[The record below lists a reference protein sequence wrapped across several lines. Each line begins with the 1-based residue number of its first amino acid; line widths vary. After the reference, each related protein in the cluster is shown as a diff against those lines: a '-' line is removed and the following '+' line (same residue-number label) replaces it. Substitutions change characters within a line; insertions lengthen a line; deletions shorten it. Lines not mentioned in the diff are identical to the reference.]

1 MQMVA
6 ARVAAVLIVTMALA
20 TFSSVRAGEA
30 QDTAFA
36 ALKSELWPVA
46 EREGVS
52 RETFNAAFAGL
63 EPDPEVLRLANRQ
76 PEFTLTATQYL
87 DRIITPARIAD
98 GKAAYLKYE
107 AKLKVL
113 ERRYGVSRF
122 VLVAIWG
129 AESDF
134 GNKQGSWA
142 VFRSLATLAAS
153 GRRADFWKTQI
164 VEALKIVESQ
174 RISPDK
180 LSGSW
185 AGAMGH
191 TQFIPSTY
199 NKFGVSF
206 SGTPRGDIWDNPADA
221 MASTANYLAQSGWL
235 RGRTWGYAVRL
246 PDGFQTTDEM
256 EASAMPLESWRKL
269 GLKRETGGRFPRPAE
284 TARLFQ
290 PEKTNPFT
298 AEKSNLSAFLTIANF
313 DVIKTYNNSD
323 LYALA
328 VGLLADRL
336 AAELSWR

>member
-1 MQMVA
+1 MVA
-6 ARVAAVLIVTMALA
+6 ARVAAVLIAMMTLA
-20 TFSSVRAGEA
+20 GFWSARAEEA
-30 QDTAFA
+30 QETAFA
-36 ALKSELWPVA
+36 ALKSEIWPVA

-52 RETFNAAFAGL
+52 RETFDAAFAGL

-76 PEFTLTATQYL
+76 PEFTLTATQYI

-98 GKAAYLKYE
+98 GKAAYLRYE

-113 ERRYGVSRF
+113 ERRYGVSRY

-142 VFRSLATLAAS
+142 VFRSLATLATA
-153 GRRADFWKTQI
+153 GRRADFWKTQF
-164 VEALKIVESQ
+164 VEALKIVENQ

-206 SGTPRGDIWDNPADA
+206 SGKPRGDIWDNPADA
-221 MASTANYLAQSGWL
+221 LASTANYLAQSGWQ

-246 PDGFQTTDEM
+246 PESFGAADEM
-256 EASAMPLESWRKL
+256 KASALPLKSWRKL
-269 GLKRETGGRFPRPAE
+269 GVERDTGGRFPKPNE
-284 TARLFQ
+284 PARLFL
-290 PEKTNPFT
+290 PGKTNPFT
-298 AEKSNLSAFLTIANF
+298 ANKSNVSAFLTIANF
-313 DVIKTYNNSD
+313 DVIKKYNNSD

>member
-1 MQMVA
+1 MHRVA
-6 ARVAAVLIVTMALA
+6 ARLAAALIAMMTLA
-20 TFSSVRAGEA
+20 GFGSARAEES
-30 QDTAFA
+30 QDTAFG
-36 ALKSELWPVA
+36 ALKSELWPLA
-46 EREGVS
+46 EREGIA
-52 RETFNAAFAGL
+52 RDTFDAAFAGL

-107 AKLKVL
+107 GKLKVL

-122 VLVAIWG
+122 ILVAIWG

-142 VFRSLATLAAS
+142 VFRSLATLAAA

-164 VEALKIVESQ
+164 VEALKIVENQ

-199 NKFGVSF
+199 NKFGISF
-206 SGTPRGDIWDNPADA
+206 SGRPRSDIWDDPADA
-221 MASTANYLAQSGWL
+221 MASTANYLAQSGWQ
-235 RGRTWGYAVRL
+235 RRRTWGYAVRL
-246 PDGFQTTDEM
+246 PDGFAPTDAQ
-256 EASAMPLESWRKL
+256 EAKPIASWRKL
-269 GLKRETGGRFPRPAE
+269 GVARETGEPFPKPGE
-284 TARLFQ
+284 TARLFL
-290 PEKTNPFT
+290 PEKTDPFT
-298 AEKSNLSAFLTIANF
+298 GEKANTLAFLTVANF

-336 AAELSWR
+336 AAELSSR

>member
-1 MQMVA
+1 VKIAAVRIAAALIAVMMVA
-6 ARVAAVLIVTMALA
+6 GDNSARAD
-20 TFSSVRAGEA
+20 EA
-30 QDTAFA
+30 QDSAFA

-46 EREGVS
+46 EREGVA
-52 RETFNAAFAGL
+52 RETFDAAFAGL

-76 PEFTLTATQYL
+76 PEFTLTAAQYL
-87 DRIITPARIAD
+87 DRIITPERIAD

-107 AKLKVL
+107 RKLKVL

-122 VLVAIWG
+122 ILLAIWG

-134 GNKQGSWA
+134 GTKQGSWA

-164 VEALKIVESQ
+164 VEALKIVENQ
-174 RISPDK
+174 RISPGK

-206 SGTPRGDIWDNPADA
+206 SGRPRGDIWDNPADA
-221 MASTANYLAQSGWL
+221 LASTANYLAKSGWE

-246 PDGFQTTDEM
+246 PAGFAPPGDPETTRTLRD
-256 EASAMPLESWRKL
+256 WRKL
-269 GLKRETGGRFPRPAE
+269 GVTREAGAPFPKPGDD
-284 TARLFQ
+284 ARLFI
-290 PEKTNPFT
+290 PEKI
-298 AEKSNLSAFLTIANF
+298 EISAFLTIANF
-313 DVIKTYNNSD
+313 QVIKTYNNSE
-323 LYALA
+323 LYAFA
-328 VGLLADRL
+328 VGLLADRF
-336 AAELSWR
+336 ATELRRQ